1 MDEKV
6 KNILQNQLE
15 ILAKEAE
22 VLHGK
27 TDKEVMKR
35 VEKLCAIEQRIT
47 EIAETMKVSGW

>member
-6 KNILQNQLE
+6 KSILQKQLK
-15 ILAKEAE
+15 ILAEEAE

-27 TDKEVMKR
+27 ADKDVAKR